1 MNALPAALKRRQL
14 GLLSLVMVTFFIVSG
29 GPFGLEELVSAS
41 GPGVA
46 LLLLI
51 VTPII
56 WAVPTALAVAEL
68 SSMMPVEG
76 GYYAWVKRALG
87 PFWGFQEGWWSW
99 LQSFVDMAIYPV
111 LFASYLSAL
120 LERLGLEGLG
130 GDPIARWL
138 PALGV
143 IWVFTLLNV
152 FGARPIGLS
161 SILFGVIVLAPFGVM
176 SYLGLT
182 QLAGAERV
190 PWEPFAPPDQPLLNA
205 FGLGLFI
212 VMWNYSGWDSPSTVG
227 EEIERPARAIPLT
240 LLITVPLI
248 TLVYLLP
255 VLAGLVGTPDWT
267 AWEEGSLPEIAAALG
282 GDGLGVWVAVVGV
295 VSAAALFSGN
305 LLSVSRLPFV
315 MAADGYLPD
324 AVARVSA
331 RYGTPVVSIVLC
343 SLIYSF
349 FSYQTFAWLVVV
361 DVILYAASILL
372 ELAALV
378 VLRIQ
383 RPDAQRPFRVP
394 FGWAGIA
401 FVTIPPVLMLVLA
414 IVASLQEAESA
425 EAVYVAGGALLSG
438 VVVYPLARLAFKRGR
453 PDVYVPLAGEASAA
467 GEEDWLSQRLPGLVP
482 KARPQWREGA

>member
-1 MNALPAALKRRQL
+1 MTALPTALKRRQI

-41 GPGVA
+41 GPGLA
-46 LLLLI
+46 LLLI
-51 VTPII
+51 VVTPLI
-56 WAVPTALAVAEL
+56 WAVPSALAVAEL

-130 GDPIARWL
+130 DDPIARWL

-143 IWVFTLLNV
+143 IWAFTLLNV
-152 FGARPIGLS
+152 LGARPVGLS
-161 SILFGVIVLAPFGVM
+161 SILFGAIVLAPFVAM
-176 SYLGLT
+176 SYLGLS
-182 QLAGAERV
+182 QLAEAENV
-190 PWEPFAPPDQPLLNA
+190 PWQPLVPADQPLLNA
-205 FGLGLFI
+205 FGVGLFI

-227 EEIERPARAIPLT
+227 EEITRPARAIPLT

-267 AWEEGSLPEIAAALG
+267 AWEEGSLPEIAAAVG
-282 GDGLGVWVAVVGV
+282 GDLLGVWVAAVGM

-315 MAADGYLPD
+315 MAADGYFPRAL
-324 AVARVSA
+324 AAVSA
-331 RYGTPVVSIVLC
+331 RYGTPVLSIVLC
-343 SLIYSF
+343 SAIYSL
-349 FSYQTFAWLVVV
+349 FSYQEFSWLVVV

-378 VLRIQ
+378 ALRVR
-383 RPDAQRPFRVP
+383 RPDARRPYRVP

-401 FVTIPPVLMLVLA
+401 VVVVLPTLMLALA
-414 IVASLQEAESA
+414 IVATLQDAEST

-438 VVVYPLARLAFKRGR
+438 VALYPLLRLAFKRGA
-453 PDVYVPLAGEASAA
+453 PDVFVPLDGDGSDE
-467 GEEDWLSQRLPGLVP
+467 GWLDGALPRLVP
-482 KARPQWREGA
+482 KARPTWR

>member
-1 MNALPAALKRRQL
+1 MTALPTALKRRQI

-41 GPGVA
+41 GPGLA
-46 LLLLI
+46 LLLI
-51 VTPII
+51 VVTPLI
-56 WAVPTALAVAEL
+56 WAVPSALAVAEL

-130 GDPIARWL
+130 DDPIARWL

-143 IWVFTLLNV
+143 IWAFTLLNV
-152 FGARPIGLS
+152 LGARPVGLS
-161 SILFGVIVLAPFGVM
+161 SILFGAIVLAPFVVM
-176 SYLGLT
+176 SYLGLS
-182 QLAGAERV
+182 QLAEAENV
-190 PWEPFAPPDQPLLNA
+190 PWQPLVPADQPLLNA
-205 FGLGLFI
+205 FGVGLFI

-227 EEIERPARAIPLT
+227 EEITRPARAIPLT

-267 AWEEGSLPEIAAALG
+267 AWEEGSLPEIAAAVG
-282 GDGLGVWVAVVGV
+282 GDWLGVWVAAVGM

-315 MAADGYLPD
+315 MAADGYFPRAL
-324 AVARVSA
+324 AGVSA

-343 SLIYSF
+343 SAIYSL
-349 FSYQTFAWLVVV
+349 FSYQEFSWLVVV

-378 VLRIQ
+378 ALRVR
-383 RPDAQRPFRVP
+383 RPDARRPYRVP

-401 FVTIPPVLMLVLA
+401 VVVVLPTLMLALA
-414 IVASLQEAESA
+414 IVATLQDAEST

-438 VVVYPLARLAFKRGR
+438 VALYPLLRFAFKRGA
-453 PDVYVPLAGEASAA
+453 PDVFVPLDGDGNDE
-467 GEEDWLSQRLPGLVP
+467 GWLDGALPRLVP
-482 KARPQWREGA
+482 KARPTWR

>member
-1 MNALPAALKRRQL
+1 MNALPAQLRRRQL

-41 GPGVA
+41 GPGLA
-46 LLLLI
+46 LLLLV
-51 VTPII
+51 VTPLI

-99 LQSFVDMAIYPV
+99 VQSFVDMAIYPV
-111 LFASYLSAL
+111 LFATYLSAL
-120 LERLGLEGLG
+120 LERLGLSGLAD
-130 GDPIARWL
+130 DPIARWL

-143 IWVFTLLNV
+143 IWIFTLLNV
-152 FGARPIGLS
+152 LGARPVGLS
-161 SILFGVIVLAPFGVM
+161 SILFGVIVLAPFVVM
-176 SYLGLT
+176 SYLGLSR
-182 QLAGAERV
+182 LAEAESV
-190 PWEPFAPPDQPLLNA
+190 PWQPLATPDQPLLNA
-205 FGLGLFI
+205 FGVGLFI
-212 VMWNYSGWDSPSTVG
+212 VMWNYAGWDSPSTVG

-248 TLVYLLP
+248 TLVYVLP

-267 AWEEGSLPEIAAALG
+267 AWDEGSLPEIAAALG
-282 GDGLGVWVAVVGV
+282 GDGLGVWVAVVGML
-295 VSAAALFSGN
+295 SAAALFSGN

-315 MAADGYLPD
+315 MAADGYFPSVL
-324 AVARVSA
+324 ARVSA
-331 RYGTPVVSIVLC
+331 RYGTPVISIVLC
-343 SLIYSF
+343 SVIYSL
-349 FSYQTFAWLVVV
+349 FSYQTFTWLVIV

-378 VLRIQ
+378 ALRLQ
-383 RPDAQRPFRVP
+383 RPDARRPFKIP

-401 FVTIPPVLMLVLA
+401 FVVVPPVLVLA
-414 IVASLQEAESA
+414 LAVVASLREAESA

-438 VVVYPLARLAFKRGR
+438 VVLYPLLRLVFKRGA
-453 PDVYVPLAGEASAA
+453 PDVYVPLDGDATAEG
-467 GEEDWLSQRLPGLVP
+467 WLDGALPRLVP
-482 KARPQWREGA
+482 KARPTWR